1 MRAICANDRGDLF
14 PGSYVTV
21 NLSLND
27 MKEAIT
33 VPTQALALDITG
45 ERVFIYKNGIAISK
59 KVESGIRT
67 EDEVQIVNGLAPG
80 DTVITSGIMQLR
92 PRAKVKITSID
103 NK

>member
-1 MRAICANDRGDLF
+1 MRE
-14 PGSYVTV
+14 V
-21 NLSLND
+21 
-27 MKEAIT
+27 IT